1 MLFYA
6 RSAEFI
12 PQPRTEVGPDLIDRI
27 YEAAFVPESWPDVL
41 DEISV
46 MAEARGGSLL
56 TASSQVL
63 GWISS
68 RSLNEVWDALQQRGL
83 LACGDRFRRLV
94 ELRHGGFLTDQEGY
108 RDEAEMGADP
118 LYQDVLWPIGLGWA
132 VATAVPLPTGETMVL
147 TFERDRQRGPVERA
161 VVEQLDILRPHL
173 ARSAL
178 ISTRLRLQRA
188 QAMSETLASLGI
200 PALVFDMMGRTMAA
214 NRLIEGLD
222 GVLRWH
228 SRDRFALSDPTA
240 NAILRQAVATLG
252 AAGDD
257 DGRVRSFAVR
267 GKEPGAAMVAHVVP
281 VRETARDIFVR
292 STGVLVLTPVT
303 AANVPSVELVQSLFD
318 LTPAEARIARRLSAG
333 DTVEDIAASTG
344 LSAATVRNQVRGV
357 LTKTGCHRQAEVVA
371 LLGGFLNVQ

>member
-1 MLFYA
+1 
-6 RSAEFI
+6 
-12 PQPRTEVGPDLIDRI
+12 
-27 YEAAFVPESWPDVL
+27 
-41 DEISV
+41 